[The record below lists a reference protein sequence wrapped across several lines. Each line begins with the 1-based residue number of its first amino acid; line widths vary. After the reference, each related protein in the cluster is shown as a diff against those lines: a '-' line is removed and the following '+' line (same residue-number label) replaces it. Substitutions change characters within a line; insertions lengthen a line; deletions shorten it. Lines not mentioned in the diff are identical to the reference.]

1 MNKARDFPSLPQP
14 CVDAQEDKHADATIT
29 WQMVK
34 GEQIIISRYGDESWI
49 WPASGSLSSY
59 AEGNRRID
67 FGKVPEGWRSYVKR
81 ALFACLRHPRPGQRG
96 LSFHSL
102 RHRFYHLRRLTQL
115 ADDQGCSRLADLTKS
130 QVESFLR
137 TLTKDADHI
146 ETVVGNLITMS
157 ETHRMLRDGFVDDG
171 LSFNVAG
178 IRSSKKIAE
187 SLWKEVH
194 GKNFDYETEGYQP
207 HSDVDAEEILGTA
220 FFYVRKLAKPLIR
233 AHREITEI
241 WRNHSY
247 GPGSYSG
254 VKIRKVPPLVRE
266 LLTSLFPDEDSHCEH
281 RWPPRES
288 KDVRSHLRILQG
300 LCITLVAFFTL
311 ARRSEVITL
320 KANTCLSQND
330 EGEFVLHGRIFKG
343 EDDLDGRPASWPVP
357 PIVAESLTVLHDIR
371 NALEFR
377 LLSQTGRGLSHDYL
391 LCSFTTRSTDD
402 DASAASLA
410 EDNLPAEYGPMTPG
424 SVSGLTRDL
433 KLFVLPEIVG
443 SCALHR
449 LRKTAVRLVALTV
462 EGSSLVLKNILHH
475 DNSRTTIHYMFASP
489 FMLQELAS
497 VWPEIS
503 ASNLRELYGRRHE
516 LTGPGATNLLD
527 PAARTASAAA
537 AAQTETDIDVTE
549 DEFVSLGVDMMEKGH
564 MLLTRLGVGIW
575 CLKPALERGV
585 CNEGTNDFI
594 PNGGRC
600 SVQCRF
606 HIQDSRRTVINLR
619 DLDSINAAL
628 TSSALSRPVR
638 AMYERYRQELLTV
651 IPKERL
657 PHAE

>member
-1 MNKARDFPSLPQP
+1 MNQVRDFPSPPQS
-14 CVDAQEDKHADATIT
+14 CVDAQEDEQANAAIT
-29 WQMVK
+29 WLMVK
-34 GEQIIISRYGDESWI
+34 GKQIVISRYKDDSWI

-67 FGKVPEGWRSYVKR
+67 FEKVSKGWRPFVKR
-81 ALFACLRHPRPGQRG
+81 ALFACLKHPRPGQRG

-102 RHRFYHLRRLTQL
+102 RHRFYHLRRLTRL
-115 ADDQGCSRLADLTKS
+115 ADDLGRLRLADLTKS
-130 QVESFLR
+130 QIESFLR
-137 TLTKDADHI
+137 NLTKDADHI

-187 SLWKEVH
+187 ILWKEVH

-207 HSDVDAEEILGTA
+207 HSDVDTEEMLGTA

-241 WRNHSY
+241 WRHHGY
-247 GPGSYSG
+247 GPGSYG
-254 VKIRKVPPLVRE
+254 GDKVRRVPPIVRE
-266 LLTSLFPDEDSHCEH
+266 LLTSLFPDENSHCEY

-311 ARRSEVITL
+311 ARRSEVLTL
-320 KANTCLSQND
+320 KANTCLTQND

-357 PIVAESLTVLHDIR
+357 PIVAEALTVLHDIR

-377 LLSQTGRGLSHDYL
+377 LLSQTGRGLGHGYL
-391 LCSFTTRSTDD
+391 LCSFATRSTDG
-402 DASAASLA
+402 DASSDSLA
-410 EDNLPAEYGPMTPG
+410 EDSLPMTPG
-424 SVSGLTRDL
+424 SVGGLTRDL
-433 KLFVLPEIVG
+433 KRFVFPEIVG

-489 FMLQELAS
+489 LMLQELAS

-516 LTGPGATNLLD
+516 LTGPGAANLLD
-527 PAARTASAAA
+527 ATVRTASAVA
-537 AAQTETDIDVTE
+537 AAQTEIDIDVTE

-575 CLKPALERGV
+575 CLKPALERGA

-600 SVQCRF
+600 SVRCRF
-606 HIQDSRRTVINLR
+606 HIQDSRRTVINIR
-619 DLDSINAAL
+619 DLDSINTAL
-628 TSSALSRPVR
+628 TSSALSGPVR

-651 IPKERL
+651 IPKELL